1 MESDEFVLLDHMR
14 RFRQLQIQ
22 LMGKL
27 YTLSHSEIAVLQE
40 IQHAGGYAN
49 VTDMSRA
56 LVVSPPAISR
66 TLRQL
71 REKRLVDSR
80 PDENDRRGTYVVMT
94 PQGKEM
100 LQRDMAQ
107 RQRFFSAVTQRM
119 GPEQWKQMSELMEQ
133 LYESMRLEL
142 EQWPAD
148 EPERKE

>member
-1 MESDEFVLLDHMR
+1 METDEFVLDNMR
-14 RFRQLQIQ
+14 RFRQLQMQ

-40 IQHAGGYAN
+40 IRHAGGNAN
-49 VTDMSRA
+49 VTDMARA

-71 REKRLVDSR
+71 REKGLVDSR

-94 PQGKEM
+94 PTGEAA
-100 LQRDMAQ
+100 LRRDMAQ
-107 RQRFFSAVTQRM
+107 RQQFFAAVIRRM
-119 GPEQWKQMSELMEQ
+119 GPEQWKQMGVLMER

-142 EQWPAD
+142 EQWPAC

>member
-1 MESDEFVLLDHMR
+1 METDEFVLLDHMR

-40 IQHAGGYAN
+40 IRHAGGYAN
-49 VTDMSRA
+49 VTDIARTLM
-56 LVVSPPAISR
+56 VSPPAISR

-71 REKRLVDSR
+71 REKGLVDSR

-94 PQGKEM
+94 PQGKEA
-100 LQRDMAQ
+100 LQRDIAQ
-107 RQRFFSAVTQRM
+107 RQCFFAAVSRRM
-119 GPEQWKQMSELMEQ
+119 GTEQWNQMSKLMEQ

-142 EQWPAD
+142 EQWPD